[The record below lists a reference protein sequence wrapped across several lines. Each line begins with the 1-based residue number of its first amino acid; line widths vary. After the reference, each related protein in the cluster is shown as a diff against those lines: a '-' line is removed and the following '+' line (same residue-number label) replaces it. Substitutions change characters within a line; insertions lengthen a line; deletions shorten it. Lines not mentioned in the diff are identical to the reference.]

1 MSSLKFDSKV
11 DIRTLIAIGGVAA
24 CFIGFEYSQSDRITT
39 LEITQKFQSDK
50 IATHDRTLE
59 DRGQWGGKYNERLTS
74 AEQDIKYLKEYF
86 KETVTR
92 IDENTQKIANALNV
106 KNLR

>member
-1 MSSLKFDSKV
+1 MAGLKFDSKV

-24 CFIGFEYSQSDRITT
+24 CFIGFEYSQSNRIST
-39 LEITQKFQSDK
+39 LEITQKFQNDK

-59 DRGQWGGKYNERLTS
+59 DRGQWDGKYNDRLTN
-74 AEQDIKYLKEYF
+74 AEKDIQYLKEYF
-86 KETVTR
+86 KETVAR

-106 KNLR
+106 KSLR